1 MDRPPEVPPD
11 VPSERQPGIFA
22 RLAAHLPRKP
32 WQLALAGFLGL
43 IAAGVVV
50 VAVIALALFPTLPP
64 INQLVDAELKIPLR
78 VYTADGELI
87 AEFGEEKRIPVKL
100 QDVPPQLIQAIL
112 AAEDHG
118 FYQHHGV
125 DLLGLLRA
133 TWYRSEERRVGKE
146 GRSRGGRYAYR
157 EGDRGRG

>member
-1 MDRPPEVPPD
+1 MDRLPD
-11 VPSERQPGIFA
+11 VPDERPPGVFA

-32 WQLALAGFLGL
+32 WQLVLIGALGL
-43 IAAGVVV
+43 IATMVVV
-50 VAVIALALFPTLPP
+50 IAIVALVLFPTLPP
-64 INQLVDAELKIPLR
+64 INQLADADLKVPLR

-125 DLLGLLRA
+125 DLFGLLRA
-133 TWYRSEERRVGKE
+133 TWY
-146 GRSRGGRYAYR
+146 
-157 EGDRGRG
+157 

>member
-1 MDRPPEVPPD
+1 MDRPPDAPE
-11 VPSERQPGIFA
+11 ERQPGIFT

-32 WQLALAGFLGL
+32 WQLALVGLLGL
-43 IAAGVVV
+43 VAGVVV
-50 VAVIALALFPTLPP
+50 VIAVVALALFPTLPP
-64 INQLVDAELKIPLR
+64 INQLADAELKIPLR

-100 QDVPPQLIQAIL
+100 QDVPPQLTQAII

-133 TWYRSEERRVGKE
+133 TWYNLRTKSSSQGGSTITMQVARNFFL
-146 GRSRGGRYAYR
+146 SR
-157 EGDRGRG
+157 EK